1 MLCLVGFTGH
11 PVEPS
16 TAMPARPTAP
26 SSASPAAAGT
36 PLIWTNILL
45 FSLTFLGAAVL
56 VPWYG
61 LTHGFSLAAWVLFGV
76 FVVANEMS
84 ITAGYHRLWAHRT
97 YDAHWSLRLVFVIFG
112 SMALKNSAWAWCSGH
127 RRHHLNV
134 DDVDQDPYSALRG
147 FWFSH
152 IGWMVREYPSGREDF
167 SNIPDLRRDRLLAFQ
182 HRHYVPLV
190 LVTNFG
196 LPLACGWLVGDFW
209 GTFLLAGVLRL
220 VVSHHFTFFI
230 NSLAHMWGGRPY
242 TEENTARDNPVL
254 AVFTFGEGYHN
265 FHHNFAHDYR
275 NGVRWW
281 QWDPTK
287 WLIAS
292 LQWVG
297 LTRRLKRTP
306 VFQIQRALLA
316 MQFARAQRKLASLQA
331 AAPSRVSEV
340 RQRVAHEYDTFLA
353 AVAEWAKVK
362 EQWLEE
368 KKRAVIEHW
377 DHSSF
382 QQQLQELERRL
393 RLQRRRLRVLQAQ
406 LA

>member
-1 MLCLVGFTGH
+1 M
-11 PVEPS
+11 PPS
-16 TAMPARPTAP
+16 PTAP
-26 SSASPAAAGT
+26 SSPSPAAAAA
-36 PLIWTNILL
+36 PLIWTNIIL
-45 FSLTFLGAAVL
+45 FSLTFLGAVVL

-61 LTHGFSLAAWVLFGV
+61 LTHHLSIAAWVLFGV
-76 FVVANEMS
+76 FLIANEMS

-97 YDAHWSLRLVFVIFG
+97 YDAHWSLRLLFVIFG
-112 SMALKNSAWAWCSGH
+112 SMALQNSAWAWCSGH

-167 SNIPDLRRDRLLAFQ
+167 SNIPDLRRDRMLAFQ

-190 LVTNFG
+190 LATNFG
-196 LPLACGWLVGDFW
+196 LPLVCGWVVGDLW
-209 GTFLLAGVLRL
+209 GCFFLAGVLRL

-230 NSLAHMWGGRPY
+230 NSLAHMWGERPY

-254 AVFTFGEGYHN
+254 AVLTFGEGYHN
-265 FHHNFAHDYR
+265 FHHEFAHDYR

-306 VFQIQRALLA
+306 VFQIQRALLS
-316 MQFARAQRKLASLQA
+316 MQFTRAQRKLASLPAA
-331 AAPSRVSEV
+331 AAPSRVTELT
-340 RQRVAHEYDTFLA
+340 QRVAHEYDTFLA

-377 DHSSF
+377 DHSGF
-382 QQQLQELERRL
+382 QQQLKELERRL

>member
-1 MLCLVGFTGH
+1 MPKTAVPAQSPPPAEGGAP
-11 PVEPS
+11 PV
-16 TAMPARPTAP
+16 
-26 SSASPAAAGT
+26 
-36 PLIWTNILL
+36 WTNIIL
-45 FSLTFLGAAVL
+45 FSLTFIAAVTL

-61 LTHGFSLAAWVLFGV
+61 IRHGYSPGAWVIFGLFL
-76 FVVANEMS
+76 VANELS

-97 YDAHWSLRLVFVIFG
+97 YEAHGLLRLFYIVFG
-112 SMALKNSAWAWCSGH
+112 TMALQNSAWVWCSGH
-127 RRHHLNV
+127 RKHHLNV
-134 DDVDQDPYSALRG
+134 DDLDLDPYSARRG

-152 IGWMVREYPSGREDF
+152 IGWMLRQYPSGREDF
-167 SNIPDLRRDRLLAFQ
+167 TNIPDLRRDRMLAFQ

-190 LVTNFG
+190 LLTNLG
-196 LPLACGWLVGDFW
+196 LPLVAGWLVGDVW

-220 VVSHHFTFFI
+220 VLSHHFTFFI
-230 NSLAHMWGGRPY
+230 NSLAHMWGERPY

-254 AVFTFGEGYHN
+254 AVLTFGEGYHN
-265 FHHNFAHDYR
+265 FHHIFAHDYR

-292 LQWVG
+292 LQLLG

-316 MQFARAQRKLASLQA
+316 MQFTRAQRKLATLPPA
-331 AAPSRVSEV
+331 ASPSQIGEL
-340 RQRVAHEYDTFLA
+340 RQRIAHEYETFLA
-353 AVAEWAKVK
+353 AVADWAKVK

-368 KKRAVIEHW
+368 KKRAVVEHW
-377 DHSSF
+377 EHAN
-382 QQQLQELERRL
+382 LQRRLKELEQRL
-393 RLQRRRLRVLQAQ
+393 RLQRRRLRMLQAQ